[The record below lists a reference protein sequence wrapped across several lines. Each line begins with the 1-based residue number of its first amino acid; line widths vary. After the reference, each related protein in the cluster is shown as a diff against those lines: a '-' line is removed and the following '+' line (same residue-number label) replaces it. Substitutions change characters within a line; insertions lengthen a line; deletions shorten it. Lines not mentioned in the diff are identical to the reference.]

1 MGLQELRGQ
10 TLFQVCSHHM
20 QTGEELGKKATVPAL
35 ELESQTEFIRDV
47 TKLVRRDSLV
57 LDPARAADT

>member
-1 MGLQELRGQ
+1 ME
-10 TLFQVCSHHM
+10 
-20 QTGEELGKKATVPAL
+20 TGEELGKKATVPAL

-57 LDPARAADT
+57 LDPACAADT

>member
-1 MGLQELRGQ
+1 
-10 TLFQVCSHHM
+10 M

-35 ELESQTEFIRDV
+35 ELESQTELIRIV
-47 TKLVRRDSLV
+47 TRLVRRDSLV